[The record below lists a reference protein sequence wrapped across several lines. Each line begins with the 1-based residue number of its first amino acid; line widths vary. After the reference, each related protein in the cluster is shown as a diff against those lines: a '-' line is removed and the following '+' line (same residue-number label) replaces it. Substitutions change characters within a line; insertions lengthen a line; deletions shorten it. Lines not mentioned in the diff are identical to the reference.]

1 MEEINLKK
9 MKFKMC
15 KSKVQ
20 VTPVCCLK
28 AYGEVEVELHA
39 SNSGVVGELQ
49 YILSVRA
56 KCKPA
61 HIKL

>member
-1 MEEINLKK
+1 
-9 MKFKMC
+9 MKFEVC

-20 VTPVCCLK
+20 VTPVCFLK
-28 AYGEVEVELHA
+28 AYGEVEIELRA
-39 SNSGVVGELQ
+39 YNSGAVGELQ